1 MTTFY
6 DELLKATDNL
16 VDITFSRFGTITLI
30 DNGLCTVKEEEQDI
44 IHQNVPILNK
54 VAAKVGDKVVLGFVD
69 NSLYNPIVLGN
80 LTRGN
85 ESSSGGIIMVGSFKI
100 NDEGHLIATI
110 PKDTVNPY
118 HIDNNGH
125 LIYNTEAI

>member
-1 MTTFY
+1 MADLY

-16 VDITFSRFGTITLI
+16 VDITFSRFGTVTNI
-30 DNGLCTVKEEEQDI
+30 DNDLCTVKEEEQDI

-54 VAAKVGDKVVLGFVD
+54 VAAKAGDKVVLGFVD

-80 LTRGN
+80 LTRGD

-100 NDEGHLIATI
+100 NEEGHLIATI

-118 HIDNNGH
+118 RIDSNGH

>member
-1 MTTFY
+1 MSLY
-6 DELLKATDNL
+6 DELLRATDNL
-16 VDITFSRFGTITLI
+16 QDISFSRYGTITNI
-30 DNGLCTVKEEEQDI
+30 TDELCSVKEEEQDI
-44 IHQNVPILNK
+44 THQNVPILNK
-54 VAAKVGDKVVLGFVD
+54 TTTKVGDKVIIGFVD
-69 NSLYNPIVLGN
+69 NNLYNPIILGN

-85 ESSSGGIIMVGSFKI
+85 ESDGGGGIIMVGSFKI
-100 NDEGHLIATI
+100 NEEGHLIATI